1 MTQSSTVLATRP
13 AEPAAAVGD
22 ERRNG
27 HAKRAQEPAAGER
40 RNGHHARTQPSAS
53 DERRNGHQARTQE
66 LEDADAIG
74 AYFQQIGTVRLL
86 NAEEEVALAEQIAAG
101 KRAAARLVESAVD
114 SGLRRELEGQRAA
127 GQAARQ
133 RMVEANLRL
142 VAAIAAR
149 YQGRGLDLEDLIAE
163 GNIGLIRAVEKFDHR
178 KGFRFSTYATWWIMQ
193 AVTRA
198 IADRGRVV
206 RLPVH
211 IHETLNRM
219 GRTFQRL
226 RHELNREPS
235 DEELAEAMGMRADRL
250 AAVVRASAAPLPL
263 DAPRADGEETDS
275 REAAA
280 AEEMPTL
287 FDLVAHQMLRH
298 EVGALLGGLPEREQ
312 LVLELRFGLA
322 DGHTYTLE
330 EVGRRLGVTRER
342 ARQME
347 HRALAKLRQEP
358 GAERLRAYLD

>member
-1 MTQSSTVLATRP
+1 MRQSTASWAT
-13 AEPAAAVGD
+13 EPL
-22 ERRNG
+22 
-27 HAKRAQEPAAGER
+27 
-40 RNGHHARTQPSAS
+40 AS
-53 DERRNGHQARTQE
+53 DLPLDEEDEAAPRWRRQASRDEE

-86 NAEEEVALAEQIAAG
+86 TAEEEIALAERIAAG
-101 KRAAARLVESAVD
+101 KRAARLLEQPGLDPAR
-114 SGLRRELEGQRAA
+114 RQELEAERAA
-127 GQAARQ
+127 GEQARQ

-163 GNIGLIRAVEKFDHR
+163 GNIGLIRAVEKFDPR

-226 RHELNREPS
+226 RYELNREPT
-235 DEELAEAMGMRADRL
+235 DEELAEAMGMRPERL
-250 AAVVRASAAPLPL
+250 AAVVRASAAPIPL
-263 DAPRADGEETDS
+263 DSPRGDGEEADS
-275 REAAA
+275 REIAA
-280 AEEMPTL
+280 AEAAPSL
-287 FDLVAHQMLRH
+287 FDIVAHQMLRA
-298 EVGALLGGLPEREQ
+298 EVSELLSLLPPREQ

-322 DGHTYTLE
+322 DGHVYTLE

-358 GAERLRAYLD
+358 AAARLRAYLD

>member
-1 MTQSSTVLATRP
+1 MTQSSAILETRP
-13 AEPAAAVGD
+13 LAPAALPEADRAPTRVPRSPGSSD
-22 ERRNG
+22 QRRSG
-27 HAKRAQEPAAGER
+27 HHSPRAQ
-40 RNGHHARTQPSAS
+40 
-53 DERRNGHQARTQE
+53 D

-86 NAEEEVALAEQIAAG
+86 NAEEEVALAQGIAAG
-101 KRAAARLVESAVD
+101 KRAATLLAQPCVDAQERLA
-114 SGLRRELEGQRAA
+114 LEAQ
-127 GQAARQ
+127 QAEGERARQ

-163 GNIGLIRAVEKFDHR
+163 GNIGLIRAVEKFDYR

-226 RHELNREPS
+226 RHELNREPT

-280 AEEMPTL
+280 AEEMPSL
-287 FDLVAHQMLRH
+287 FDVVAHQMLRS
-298 EVGALLGGLPEREQ
+298 EVGQLLTALPEREQ

-358 GAERLRAYLD
+358 CAERLRAYLD

>member
-1 MTQSSTVLATRP
+1 MRQS
-13 AEPAAAVGD
+13 AAVKARGPFVLD
-22 ERRNG
+22 RPDDAELRRPPQQ
-27 HAKRAQEPAAGER
+27 RAQDLAE
-40 RNGHHARTQPSAS
+40 
-53 DERRNGHQARTQE
+53 
-66 LEDADAIG
+66 ADAIG
-74 AYFQQIGTVRLL
+74 AYFQQIGAVRLL
-86 NAEEEVALAEQIAAG
+86 SADDEVRLAKQIAAG
-101 KRAAARLVESAVD
+101 KKAAKRLAEGVD
-114 SGLRRELEGQRAA
+114 DPDERVSLEAEVAA
-127 GQAARQ
+127 GEQARQ

-142 VAAIAAR
+142 VAAIASR

-163 GNIGLIRAVEKFDHR
+163 GNIGLIRAVEKFDYR

-235 DEELAEAMGMRADRL
+235 DEELAEAMGMRPERL
-250 AAVVRASAAPLPL
+250 ASLVRAAAAPVPL
-263 DAPRADGEETDS
+263 DAPRTDGEETDA

-280 AEEMPTL
+280 AEEAPSL
-287 FDLVAHQMLRH
+287 FDIVAHQMLRS
-298 EVGALLGGLPEREQ
+298 EVSELLSTLPPREQ

-322 DGHTYTLE
+322 DGHVHTLE
-330 EVGRRLGVTRER
+330 EVGKRLGVTRER

-347 HRALAKLRQEP
+347 HRALAKLREDPACQ
-358 GAERLRAYLD
+358 RLRGYLD

>member
-1 MTQSSTVLATRP
+1 MRQSTAARAPHPTAASEPSEDRRQAWRQAPRP
-13 AEPAAAVGD
+13 
-22 ERRNG
+22 
-27 HAKRAQEPAAGER
+27 
-40 RNGHHARTQPSAS
+40 
-53 DERRNGHQARTQE
+53 QE

-86 NAEEEVALAEQIAAG
+86 NAEEEVALAERIAAG
-101 KRAAARLVESAVD
+101 RRAARLLEQPCHDAD
-114 SGLRRELEGQRAA
+114 ARRELEAECAA
-127 GQAARQ
+127 GEQARQ

-178 KGFRFSTYATWWIMQ
+178 RGFRFSTYATWWIMQ

-250 AAVVRASAAPLPL
+250 AAVVRASAAPVPL
-263 DAPRADGEETDS
+263 DGARTDGEESDS

-280 AEEMPTL
+280 AEEAPSL
-287 FDLVAHQMLRH
+287 FDLVAHQMLRA
-298 EVGALLGGLPEREQ
+298 EMSLLLSGLPPREQ

-322 DGHTYTLE
+322 DGRTYTLE

-347 HRALAKLRQEP
+347 HRALAKLRDEP
-358 GAERLRAYLD
+358 LAKRLRAYLD

>member
-1 MTQSSTVLATRP
+1 MRQSIAPWATEPTASELPPQAPRRSERP
-13 AEPAAAVGD
+13 SP
-22 ERRNG
+22 
-27 HAKRAQEPAAGER
+27 
-40 RNGHHARTQPSAS
+40 RTQ
-53 DERRNGHQARTQE
+53 D
-66 LEDADAIG
+66 LENADAVG
-74 AYFQQIGTVRLL
+74 AYFQQIGAVRLL
-86 NAEEEVALAEQIAAG
+86 SAAEEVELAERIAAG
-101 KRAAARLVESAVD
+101 KRAARQLEQACADEDVRA
-114 SGLRRELEGQRAA
+114 ELLAEKAEGEQ
-127 GQAARQ
+127 ARQ

-163 GNIGLIRAVEKFDHR
+163 GNIGLIRAVEKFDYR

-226 RHELNREPS
+226 RHELNREPT

-287 FDLVAHQMLRH
+287 FDIVAHQMLRN
-298 EVGALLGGLPEREQ
+298 EMG
-312 LVLELRFGLA
+312 
-322 DGHTYTLE
+322 
-330 EVGRRLGVTRER
+330 
-342 ARQME
+342 
-347 HRALAKLRQEP
+347 
-358 GAERLRAYLD
+358 

>member
-1 MTQSSTVLATRP
+1 MRHSAALKARDPFVL
-13 AEPAAAVGD
+13 D
-22 ERRNG
+22 
-27 HAKRAQEPAAGER
+27 EPAAGELR
-40 RNGHHARTQPSAS
+40 QPAARQRTQDLA
-53 DERRNGHQARTQE
+53 
-66 LEDADAIG
+66 DADAIG
-74 AYFQQIGTVRLL
+74 AYFQQIGAVRLL
-86 NAEEEVALAEQIAAG
+86 SADDEVRLAKQIAAG
-101 KRAAARLVESAVD
+101 KKAAKRLAEGVADPEE
-114 SGLRRELEGQRAA
+114 RRSLEAEVAA
-127 GQAARQ
+127 GEQARQ

-163 GNIGLIRAVEKFDHR
+163 GNIGLIRAVEKFDYR

-226 RHELNREPS
+226 RHELNREPT
-235 DEELAEAMGMRADRL
+235 DEELAAAMGMRPERL
-250 AAVVRASAAPLPL
+250 ASLVRAAAAPVPL
-263 DAPRADGEETDS
+263 DAPRPDGDDS
-275 REAAA
+275 DARELMA
-280 AEEMPTL
+280 AEEAPSL
-287 FDLVAHQMLRH
+287 FDVVAHQMLRA
-298 EVGALLGGLPEREQ
+298 EVGELLSTLPPREQ

-322 DGHTYTLE
+322 DGHVHTLE

-347 HRALAKLRQEP
+347 HRALAKLREDPACQ
-358 GAERLRAYLD
+358 RLRGYLD

>member
-1 MTQSSTVLATRP
+1 MTQSSTMWAVEP
-13 AEPAAAVGD
+13 EVGESVPAARAKKAASR
-22 ERRNG
+22 ERG
-27 HAKRAQEPAAGER
+27 TKAATSAGSSSKRQ
-40 RNGHHARTQPSAS
+40 HHPRTQ
-53 DERRNGHQARTQE
+53 D

-86 NAEEEVALAEQIAAG
+86 SAEEEVTLAEQIAAG
-101 KRAAARLVESAVD
+101 KRAAARLDEAALNTA
-114 SGLRRELEGQRAA
+114 LRAELEAEASA

-263 DAPRADGEETDS
+263 DAPRGDGEESDS

-280 AEEMPTL
+280 AEEMPSL
-287 FDLVAHQMLRH
+287 FDVVAHQMLRH
-298 EVGALLGGLPEREQ
+298 EVGELLGGLPEREQ

-322 DGHTYTLE
+322 DGHSYTLE

-347 HRALAKLRQEP
+347 HRALAKLRHEP

>member
-1 MTQSSTVLATRP
+1 MTQSSATLERTPLVPEAPLTTEELTAADRP
-13 AEPAAAVGD
+13 ARRPARAPAEGA
-22 ERRNG
+22 ERRSG
-27 HAKRAQEPAAGER
+27 RGSARAQ
-40 RNGHHARTQPSAS
+40 
-53 DERRNGHQARTQE
+53 D

-86 NAEEEVALAEQIAAG
+86 NAEEEVALAKRIAAG
-101 KRAAARLVESAVD
+101 KRAATLLAQPGTDSAD
-114 SGLRRELEGQRAA
+114 RGSLLAEKAEGEQ
-127 GQAARQ
+127 ARQ

-163 GNIGLIRAVEKFDHR
+163 GNIGLIRAVEKFDYR

-226 RHELNREPS
+226 RHELNREPT

-287 FDLVAHQMLRH
+287 FDIVAHQMLRN
-298 EVGALLGGLPEREQ
+298 EMGELLMILPEREQ

-347 HRALAKLRQEP
+347 HRALAKLRQEAD
-358 GAERLRAYLD
+358 AERLRAYLD

>member
-1 MTQSSTVLATRP
+1 MEMTQSTAILEPRRLAPEAPLGADDLQAVDRAESRP
-13 AEPAAAVGD
+13 P
-22 ERRNG
+22 RS
-27 HAKRAQEPAAGER
+27 AGARDVR
-40 RNGHHARTQPSAS
+40 RNGHHSPRTQ
-53 DERRNGHQARTQE
+53 D

-74 AYFQQIGTVRLL
+74 AYFQQIGAVRLL
-86 NAEEEVALAEQIAAG
+86 NAEEEVALAERIAAG
-101 KRAAARLVESAVD
+101 KRAAAVLAQPCVEVEERTA
-114 SGLRRELEGQRAA
+114 LEAQ
-127 GQAARQ
+127 QAEGEQARQ
-133 RMVEANLRL
+133 HMVEANLRL

-226 RHELNREPS
+226 RHELNREPT
-235 DEELAEAMGMRADRL
+235 DEELAAAMGMRADRL

-287 FDLVAHQMLRH
+287 FDLVAHQMLRN
-298 EVGALLGGLPEREQ
+298 EVGELLTVLPEREQ

-322 DGHTYTLE
+322 DGHSYTLE

-358 GAERLRAYLD
+358 GAARLRAYLD

>member
-1 MTQSSTVLATRP
+1 MRHSAALKARDPFVL
-13 AEPAAAVGD
+13 D
-22 ERRNG
+22 
-27 HAKRAQEPAAGER
+27 EPAAGELR
-40 RNGHHARTQPSAS
+40 QPAARQRTQDLA
-53 DERRNGHQARTQE
+53 
-66 LEDADAIG
+66 DADAIG
-74 AYFQQIGTVRLL
+74 AYFQQIGAVRLL
-86 NAEEEVALAEQIAAG
+86 SADDEVRLAKQIAAG
-101 KRAAARLVESAVD
+101 KKAAKRLA
-114 SGLRRELEGQRAA
+114 EGVADPEE
-127 GQAARQ
+127 Q

-163 GNIGLIRAVEKFDHR
+163 GNIGLIRAVEKFDYR

-226 RHELNREPS
+226 RHELNREPT
-235 DEELAEAMGMRADRL
+235 DEELAAAMGMRPERL
-250 AAVVRASAAPLPL
+250 ASLVRAAAAPVPL
-263 DAPRADGEETDS
+263 DAPRPDGDDS
-275 REAAA
+275 DARELMA
-280 AEEMPTL
+280 AEEAPSL
-287 FDLVAHQMLRH
+287 FDVVAHQMLRA
-298 EVGALLGGLPEREQ
+298 EVGELLSTLPPREQ

-322 DGHTYTLE
+322 DGHVHTLE

-347 HRALAKLRQEP
+347 HRALAKLREDPACQ
-358 GAERLRAYLD
+358 RLRGYLD

>member
-1 MTQSSTVLATRP
+1 M
-13 AEPAAAVGD
+13 EPL
-22 ERRNG
+22 
-27 HAKRAQEPAAGER
+27 
-40 RNGHHARTQPSAS
+40 AS
-53 DERRNGHQARTQE
+53 DLPLDEEDEAAPRWRRQASRDE
-66 LEDADAIG
+66 DLEDADAIG

-86 NAEEEVALAEQIAAG
+86 TAEEEIALAERIAAG
-101 KRAAARLVESAVD
+101 KRAARLLEQPGLDPAR
-114 SGLRRELEGQRAA
+114 RQELEAERAA
-127 GQAARQ
+127 GEQARQ

-163 GNIGLIRAVEKFDHR
+163 GNIGLIRAVEKFDPR

-226 RHELNREPS
+226 RYELNREPT
-235 DEELAEAMGMRADRL
+235 DEELAEAMGMRPERL
-250 AAVVRASAAPLPL
+250 AAVVRASAAPIPL
-263 DAPRADGEETDS
+263 DSPRADGEEADS
-275 REAAA
+275 REVAA
-280 AEEMPTL
+280 AEAAPSL
-287 FDLVAHQMLRH
+287 FDIVAHQMLRA
-298 EVGALLGGLPEREQ
+298 EVSELLSRLPPREQ

-322 DGHTYTLE
+322 DGHVYTLE

-358 GAERLRAYLD
+358 AAARLRAYLD

>member
-1 MTQSSTVLATRP
+1 MRQSSATWVSKSSAGVLP
-13 AEPAAAVGD
+13 ADE
-22 ERRNG
+22 ERR
-27 HAKRAQEPAAGER
+27 ES
-40 RNGHHARTQPSAS
+40 ARSP
-53 DERRNGHQARTQE
+53 RTPDLQ
-66 LEDADAIG
+66 DADAIG

-86 NAEEEVALAEQIAAG
+86 NAEEEVALAKQIAAG
-101 KRAAARLVESAVD
+101 KRAARLLEQPCTEVH
-114 SGLRRELEGQRAA
+114 RREELESQRAA
-127 GQAARQ
+127 GEAARQ
-133 RMVEANLRL
+133 HMVEANLRL
-142 VAAIAAR
+142 VAAIASR

-163 GNIGLIRAVEKFDHR
+163 GNIGLIRAVEKFDYG

-226 RHELNREPS
+226 RHELNREPT
-235 DEELAEAMGMRADRL
+235 DEELAEAMGMRPDRL
-250 AAVVRASAAPLPL
+250 AAVVRASAAPVPL
-263 DAPRADGEETDS
+263 EAPRAEGEEAEP

-280 AEEMPTL
+280 PEEVSSL
-287 FDLVAHQMLRH
+287 FDLVAHQMLRA
-298 EVGALLGGLPEREQ
+298 EMGELLGALPQREQ

-322 DGHTYTLE
+322 DGHNYTLE

-347 HRALAKLRQEP
+347 HRALAKLREEP
-358 GAERLRAYLD
+358 AAERLRAYLD